1 MDVNA
6 LKIRKPWKNLRDFRF
21 YPRFCP
27 GRDACLDLAT
37 LLLSFPMDERNSIS
51 WLCTLGMRYRLEQ
64 MSQGKEPRSNSEVTY
79 LVGRYFNFGI
89 VFHRLFLEG
98 VM

>member
-1 MDVNA
+1 MNGTQFQGCA
-6 LKIRKPWKNLRDFRF
+6 LI
-21 YPRFCP
+21 
-27 GRDACLDLAT
+27 
-37 LLLSFPMDERNSIS
+37 
-51 WLCTLGMRYRLEQ
+51 GMRYRLEQ

-89 VFHRLFLEG
+89 VSHRLFLEG